1 MSMNISDTVD
11 LRDQPTT
18 RLDSGGSDLSTCLW
32 DEIKSASQSGNNQER
47 VNHGTNIG
55 FLDFSNDIYKSVQDD
70 VGSLGPVEKRA
81 GDPFERPFE
90 PIKMPGGDPIEHR
103 FEPIGSQAKFDS
115 YTVERVMNS
124 DGSTTDVRNDRSK
137 VTYNRPDGTVVIEPP
152 PGSAER
158 RVTITPG
165 KFVDIEMNNGDQVR
179 VFPNGERVTTKPDN
193 TIIRDFP
200 PETCGP
206 SDPVRITRTPDGK
219 VMWQLKDGERFYVE
233 SGPDGKLIKHPIKP
247 LTPDPA
253 KPPMVPDPA

>member
-18 RLDSGGSDLSTCLW
+18 RLDNGGSDLSTRLW
-32 DEIKSASQSGNNQER
+32 DDIKSASLNGKNQDR
-47 VNHGTNIG
+47 VNDGTNMG
-55 FLDFSNDIYKSVQDD
+55 FLDFSNDIYTPVRDD
-70 VGSLGPVEKRA
+70 VGSLNPVEK
-81 GDPFERPFE
+81 
-90 PIKMPGGDPIEHR
+90 PGGDPIER
-103 FEPIGSQAKFDS
+103 PFDPIGLQAKFDS
-115 YTVERVMNS
+115 YTVATVKNS
-124 DGSTTDVRNDRSK
+124 DGSTTDVRDDRSK

-158 RVTITPG
+158 RITITPG

-179 VFPNGERVTTKPDN
+179 VFPNGEKVTTKPDK

-233 SGPDGKLIKHPIKP
+233 SGPDGKLIKRPIKP